1 MIDLE
6 FVIRFALEAHAGQ
19 TRKYTGMPYITHPL
33 AVMEIVSSVPHSTEM
48 LAAAV
53 LHDTVEDTDVTIKQI
68 SSHFGKTVA
77 EMVKQLTDISKPED
91 GNRATRKEID
101 RMHLKDAWPDVKTI
115 KLADL
120 IHNSE
125 SIFEHDKEFAKIY
138 MKEKELL
145 LEVLTEGDSS
155 LMECAEAAISN
166 YKYSLSI

>member
-6 FVIRFALEAHAGQ
+6 FVIRFALEAHSGQ
-19 TRKYTGMPYITHPL
+19 KRKYTGMPYITHPL
-33 AVMEIVSSVPHSTEM
+33 AVMEIVSSVPHTKEM
-48 LAAAV
+48 LAAAI
-53 LHDTVEDTDVTIKQI
+53 LHDTVEDTEVTIKQI
-68 SSHFGKTVA
+68 SYHFGKTVG

-91 GNRATRKEID
+91 GNRATRKEVD
-101 RMHLKDAWPDVKTI
+101 RMHLKDACPDVKTI

-125 SIFEHDKEFAKIY
+125 SIFEHDKEFAKVY

-145 LEVLTEGDSS
+145 LEVLTEGDNT
-155 LMECAEAAISN
+155 LMEWAESTISN